1 MTAPLGFYSNSIGEK
16 GCVPAGYFCIL
27 SPDSLYTQGQFPSCS
42 RRQGRLPSLLRRYT
56 VVFVDIALACYY
68 NKKVKMAFVRRLAA
82 APNK

>member
-1 MTAPLGFYSNSIGEK
+1 MTAPLGFYSNFIGEK
-16 GCVPAGYFCIL
+16 GCMPAGYFCIL
-27 SPDSLYTQGQFPSCS
+27 SLDNLCTRRQVPSCS
-42 RRQGRLPSLLRRYT
+42 RCQGRLPSLLRRYT

>member
-1 MTAPLGFYSNSIGEK
+1 MTAPLGFSSNSIGEK

-27 SPDSLYTQGQFPSCS
+27 FPDSLYTQGAVSVLLPLPRAS
-42 RRQGRLPSLLRRYT
+42 PSLLRRYT

>member
-1 MTAPLGFYSNSIGEK
+1 MRARRVFLHPLPEQPIHTGAVSVLLPLPRAS
-16 GCVPAGYFCIL
+16 
-27 SPDSLYTQGQFPSCS
+27 
-42 RRQGRLPSLLRRYT
+42 PSLLRRYT